1 MHKKAFL
8 ACMLVVTMLL
18 TGCTLIEKD
27 EAVDRATEVVRV
39 SNSAGGED
47 IVYTKGEVLD
57 EVNYQLNYM
66 SYLYSMLGYSYDPTD
81 PTIIAKTKDDVMDML
96 VEDAV
101 ETLKAQELGLNEF
114 TEEELAE
121 IAESVDN
128 DWESNKS
135 SLQSQEFADTEL
147 TGDELDAA
155 LEARMAEMGYTR
167 EQLEASYKHTK
178 MLDKLREETI
188 KDVVVTEEELQADYD
203 EKVASQQETY
213 DATPTSYVSALNN
226 GSTVYYAPAGVRLVK
241 QILLQFSEEDQ
252 EIIDTLQDLI
262 SDKTTEVSTLTTSL
276 NNAISALGTETT
288 LTADDLAAQ
297 VSVAMESP
305 KAVEPTAAPE
315 AEETTD
321 AEAAEDAEADTEAAP
336 VTTVTDRP
344 VSTLATVSDLTANF
358 TEEIDESL
366 QEMAKELATAQAEKA
381 FFETQLNNAKE
392 NGWKHLNAKAEEIL
406 AKIDAGED
414 FDALIDEYNEDP
426 GMAADSTA
434 RKNGG
439 YAVCEGYTSFD
450 ADFLAAA
457 LALENVGD
465 VSGQVRTQFGT
476 HILLYAA
483 DVQQGPVGLD
493 AVRDGLEASL
503 LATKQDETYAAQVET
518 WTQEAKVTTNRN
530 ALDN

>member
-81 PTIIAKTKDDVMDML
+81 PTIIAQTKDDVMDML

-121 IAESVDN
+121 IAESVDT

-288 LTADDLAAQ
+288 LTEDDLVAQ

-315 AEETTD
+315 VEETTD
-321 AEAAEDAEADTEAAP
+321 AEAAEDTEADTEAAS
-336 VTTVTDRP
+336 VTTVSDRP

-392 NGWKHLNAKAEEIL
+392 NGWEHLNA
-406 AKIDAGED
+406 
-414 FDALIDEYNEDP
+414 
-426 GMAADSTA
+426 
-434 RKNGG
+434 
-439 YAVCEGYTSFD
+439 
-450 ADFLAAA
+450 
-457 LALENVGD
+457 
-465 VSGQVRTQFGT
+465 
-476 HILLYAA
+476 
-483 DVQQGPVGLD
+483 
-493 AVRDGLEASL
+493 
-503 LATKQDETYAAQVET
+503 
-518 WTQEAKVTTNRN
+518 
-530 ALDN
+530 